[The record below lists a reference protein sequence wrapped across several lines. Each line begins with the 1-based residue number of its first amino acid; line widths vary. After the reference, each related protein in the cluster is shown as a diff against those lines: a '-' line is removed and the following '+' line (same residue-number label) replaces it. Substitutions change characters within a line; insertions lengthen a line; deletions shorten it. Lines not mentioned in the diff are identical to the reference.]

1 MPMQMSVLRSRAE
14 AANSHLRLVI
24 LLPAPPGL
32 LYLCF
37 VQLLQSEGK
46 IQNLTLLTVMQQYC
60 GYLCRVHEQ
69 GLRSI

>member
-1 MPMQMSVLRSRAE
+1 MSMLRPRAE
-14 AANSHLRLVI
+14 AENSHLRLVI

-46 IQNLTLLTVMQQYC
+46 ILEAQLTYSDAAVLWSLMP
-60 GYLCRVHEQ
+60 
-69 GLRSI
+69 SA